1 MCPTTLQLTD
11 WPRPGYW
18 HAGCWH
24 VLLQSCSWEHHVW
37 SSVLGG
43 NLTRWQYRDEALQS
57 LLVPFLQQ
65 YTSSISFS
73 RKMPKPTL
81 PEPCRPFH
89 IRSICR
95 HSLTSIQSC
104 YGWSFA
110 SHNHLQVHSHY
121 WQCAWFN
128 WGWCLVSAARK
139 HDTTHLMYIKWIIN
153 VPRLFSHGTS
163 I

>member
-1 MCPTTLQLTD
+1 MCPTMLQLTD
-11 WPRPGYW
+11 WPRPGYS

-65 YTSSISFS
+65 YTSSIAFS

-81 PEPCRPFH
+81 PEPWRPFH

-95 HSLTSIQSC
+95 HSLASIQSC
-104 YGWSFA
+104 FRWSFA

-121 WQCAWFN
+121 WQCVWFN